1 MTTDL
6 MTLNE
11 AAEQY
16 GILRSTL
23 AARVLKGRMP
33 GFRAG
38 GHMYVRAE
46 DIEGFKEKAT
56 WVRRGPHFSAVLEG
70 HSEGMSD
77 FAISKK
83 LGLSRERIRQ
93 IRNKLG
99 LPVNPRRPT
108 LPKMRNAMTQPKTLL
123 EVFTGHEN

>member
-1 MTTDL
+1 MATDL

-23 AARVLKGRMP
+23 AARVLSGSMT

-38 GHMYVRAE
+38 GHVYVRAE
-46 DIEGFKEKAT
+46 DIEEYKEKSA
-56 WVRRGPHFSAVLEG
+56 WRHRGPHFTAVLEG

-77 FAISKK
+77 YAISKK
-83 LGLSRERIRQ
+83 LGLSRERSRQ
-93 IRNKLG
+93 IRNKLE

-108 LPKMRNAMTQPKTLL
+108 LPKMRA
-123 EVFTGHEN
+123 VWSISD